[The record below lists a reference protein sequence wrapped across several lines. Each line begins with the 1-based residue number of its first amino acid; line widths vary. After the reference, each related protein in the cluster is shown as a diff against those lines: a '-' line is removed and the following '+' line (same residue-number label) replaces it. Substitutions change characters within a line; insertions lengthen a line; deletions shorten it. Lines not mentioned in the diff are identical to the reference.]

1 MINFFRKIRKKLAD
15 DNKPLKYARYA
26 FGEIVLV
33 VVGILIALQINAWN
47 ADRLNR
53 IKEQEHLAQLTRE
66 LKAQL
71 LYYQDLVDLF
81 ADREK
86 RISRLVNIWA
96 SKKPI
101 IKDSLQY
108 LGDFRTGGS
117 HDYWHKKPVVWS
129 QLLETGEINL
139 IRNKELADGLYTF
152 YDRIEKMAQNYNSYF
167 LQFNYNAR
175 KHSSKIYVDI
185 PINELMDNWE
195 KALTVG
201 QKNQNTYPDTIYE
214 KIWDMRMDMI
224 LDYRTIVA
232 GSRGQQIWLKPIL
245 ISGEELLGKLEAAQG
260 IIAE

>member
-15 DNKPLKYARYA
+15 DNKPLKYMRYA
-26 FGEIVLV
+26 IGEILLV
-33 VVGILIALQINAWN
+33 VIGILIALQINAWN
-47 ADRLNR
+47 TDRLNR

-71 LYYQDLVDLF
+71 LYYQDIMEHF
-81 ADREK
+81 ADKEK
-86 RISRLVNIWA
+86 RVSRVVNIWA

-101 IKDSLQY
+101 IKDSMQY
-108 LGDFRTGGS
+108 LGDIRTGATS
-117 HDYWHKKPVVWS
+117 YYWHKKPVVWL
-129 QLLETGEINL
+129 QLLETAEINL
-139 IRNKELADGLYTF
+139 IRNKELTDGLYTF
-152 YDRIEKMAQNYNSYF
+152 YDRIEKMAENYNTYV
-167 LQFNYNAR
+167 LQFIYNAR
-175 KHSSKIYVDI
+175 KYSSKIYVDI